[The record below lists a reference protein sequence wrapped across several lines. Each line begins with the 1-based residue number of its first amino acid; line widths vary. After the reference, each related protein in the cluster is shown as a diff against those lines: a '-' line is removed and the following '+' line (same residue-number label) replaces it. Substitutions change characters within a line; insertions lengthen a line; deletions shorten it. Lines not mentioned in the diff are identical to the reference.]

1 LAKKV
6 CVLHATG
13 ERSCQKS
20 KKMGE
25 KAMIPYRAGLLEVTT
40 MLLLKVT
47 GKEPYWFLFTR

>member
-47 GKEPYWFLFTR
+47 GKEP